1 MIRSRLDSLLR
12 RPVAAA
18 AALVLAAAPAA
29 ATWSICVLDTRT
41 GEVVVAGAT
50 CIPDFYLPQPIACVA
65 VGKGCGASQ
74 SFVLHNAKGWM
85 YEGFQNGDTPD
96 QILAFIQANGTN
108 LPVRQIGIVGLEG
121 PPVTYT
127 GNGCG
132 AAATGVAGTVGD
144 LRYAIQGN
152 VLSDES
158 VVFAAEQALLTASGD
173 LGQRVMEAMEV
184 AAAFGGDGRC
194 SCPGGAVPCGN
205 PTNFSYSAYTSFLIV
220 ARHGDTDSTTCA
232 VTNNNCSNGDYY
244 GLVTFEGNNTTSD
257 PVDALRRKYELW
269 RAGLEG
275 RADHFRTEVTTTAD
289 ILRAD
294 GQDAAFVDVAL
305 VDVDGRPVTVGGQTL
320 LVTAVED
327 PGVTI
332 SAVTDNGDGTH
343 SFQVTGGTSPG
354 TARLRVVVQDG
365 VRDVRLWPD
374 LEVRVA
380 PAAELFHDRF
390 EVSASSGGLVR
401 FDVETPTNPG
411 GTFQLLGSGSGTSPG
426 TPFGSLTVPL
436 VRDRLFELCLSQPN
450 GLVLPASQGSL
461 DASGEATAWFDAA
474 PGILSGWVG
483 RRLDFVVFQAGPPG
497 AADRVTNGVFFD
509 VVP

>member
-1 MIRSRLDSLLR
+1 MIRTLLR
-12 RPVAAA
+12 RPLAAA
-18 AALVLAAAPAA
+18 CALALAAAPAA
-29 ATWSICVLDTRT
+29 ATWSICVMDVRT

-65 VGKGCGASQ
+65 VGKGGGASQ

-85 YEGFQNGDTPD
+85 YQGFQNNDTPQ
-96 QILAFIQANGTN
+96 QILDYIQNNGTN
-108 LPVRQIGIVGLEG
+108 LGVRQFGIVGLEG

-132 AAATGVAGTVGD
+132 PAATGAAGVVGD

-158 VVFAAEQALLTASGD
+158 VVFAAEQVLLGSSGD
-173 LGQRVMEAMEV
+173 LGQRVMLAME
-184 AAAFGGDGRC
+184 AAAALGGDGRC
-194 SCPGGAVPCGN
+194 SCPGGGTPCGN
-205 PTNFSYSAYTSFLIV
+205 PTGFTYSAYTSFLIV

-244 GLVTFEGNNTTSD
+244 GLVHFEGNNTTSD
-257 PVDALRRKYELW
+257 PVDALRRKYEIW
-269 RAGLEG
+269 RAGLAG
-275 RADHFRTEVTTTAD
+275 RADQFRTEVTTTAD

-294 GQDAAFVDVAL
+294 GLDTATVDVAL
-305 VDVDGRPVTVGGQTL
+305 VDVDGMPVVVGGQTL

-327 PGVTI
+327 PGVI
-332 SAVTDNGDGTH
+332 VGGVTDNGDGTH
-343 SFQVTGGTSPG
+343 TFQVTGGLNPG

-374 LEVRVA
+374 IELRVA

-390 EVSASSGGLVR
+390 ELSASAGGLVR
-401 FDVETPTNPG
+401 FDVETPSNPG
-411 GTFQLLGSGSGTSPG
+411 GPFQGSGSGTSPG
-426 TPFGSLTVPL
+426 TPFGTLTVPL
-436 VRDRLFELCLSQPN
+436 VHDRLFELCLSQPN

-461 DASGEATAWFDAA
+461 DAAGRATAWFDAA
-474 PGILSGWVG
+474 PGILGAWVG
-483 RRLDFVVFQAGPPG
+483 RRLDFVVFQDGPPG
-497 AADRVTNGVFFD
+497 AVDRITNGVHFE